1 MPGIDHRNTTLKAY
15 TLESNLLKGRACKV
29 GTITG
34 AVTAITGAAD
44 SVRGFAI
51 DDGITGE
58 NRAIAE
64 DGGHV
69 QVEAGAA
76 FSADVDL
83 MIDASGRV
91 IAWTA
96 AGGTNVQRVGRA
108 LEAATAAGDYVPM
121 LLAITTKQG

>member
-15 TLESNLLKGRACKV
+15 TLESALLKGRACKT
-29 GTITG
+29 GTVTG

-44 SVRGFAI
+44 VVKGFAI
-51 DDGITGE
+51 DDGAIGE

-64 DGGHV
+64 DGGHIM
-69 QVEAGAA
+69 VEAGAA

-83 MIDASGRV
+83 MIDAVGRV
-91 IAWTA
+91 VLW
-96 AGGTNVQRVGRA
+96 AGGAGTNVLRVGKA

-121 LLAITTKQG
+121 LLAVTTKQG

>member
-1 MPGIDHRNTTLKAY
+1 MPGIDHKNTTLKAY
-15 TLESNLLKGRACKV
+15 TLESNLLKGRACKT
-29 GTITG
+29 GTVTG
-34 AVTAITGAAD
+34 AVTAVTATTDI
-44 SVRGFAI
+44 VKGFAI
-51 DDGITGE
+51 DDGVTGE

-69 QVEAGAA
+69 MVEAGAA

-83 MIDASGRV
+83 MIDSVGRG

-96 AGGTNVQRVGRA
+96 AGGTNVQRIGKA

-121 LLAITTKQG
+121 LLAVTTKQG